1 MNIVRIDHIAIAVN
15 DAKQIAAKWCELFGL
30 KIEYEEMLS
39 ENGVKVELLKI
50 ANVHSN
56 NSKIELIEPLN
67 ENSPIKKFLEK
78 RGNAIHHICFE
89 TLDIEADIEELKKA
103 GIGLIDEKP
112 RKGSDDNLIAFIKP
126 KDTNGILI
134 ELKQSNI
141 NFNSSGTKK

>member
-30 KIEYEEMLS
+30 AIDYEEIIS

-50 ANVHSN
+50 GAMHDN
-56 NSKIELIEPLN
+56 NSKIEFIEPLN

-89 TLDIEADIEELKKA
+89 TLDIEADIEELKQL
-103 GIGLIDEKP
+103 GIELIDEKP
-112 RKGSDDNLIAFIKP
+112 RKGAGDNLIAFIKP

-134 ELKQSNI
+134 ELKQSMI
-141 NFNSSGTKK
+141 KDEH